1 METLFFERKAIIEY
15 LKKYSNTYADYNKH
29 NELIS
34 AVVMSALY
42 SAGVTDYRDAPIGFM
57 IKRDFYNRL
66 DTDAEMTVDDLEEIF
81 QRHVESNT
89 PIDIIISHLPTDKIT
104 LKNMNDRNTWSFQ
117 VKRFIEKEGVN
128 PTDAMIDY
136 LNIIVKR
143 KYGAKIPSTLLLLP
157 EVVTKLELPRIADSF
172 DASNFPFKDI
182 QFIFFDFKGGDNICF
197 GSIWPEQTM
206 YRGKF
211 SDILNFN
218 S

>member
-1 METLFFERKAIIEY
+1 METIFFERSAILEY
-15 LKKYSNTYADYNKH
+15 LKKYSNSYADYNKH

-42 SAGVTDYRDAPIGFM
+42 SAGTTDNTDAPIGFM
-57 IKRDFYNRL
+57 VKRDFYNRL
-66 DTDAEMTVDDLEEIF
+66 DADAEMTVDDLEEIF
-81 QRHVESNT
+81 QLHTENDT
-89 PIDIIISHLPTDKIT
+89 PIDIIISHLPSEKIT
-104 LKNMNDRNTWSFQ
+104 LKNMSDKNSWSFQ

-136 LNIIVKR
+136 LNIIIKR

-157 EVVTKLELPRIADSF
+157 EVATKLDLPRIADSF

-182 QFIFFDFKGGDNICF
+182 QFIFFDFKGDNDICF
-197 GSIWPEQTM
+197 GSIFPERTM
-206 YRGKF
+206 YKGKL
-211 SDILNFN
+211 DNILNFK